1 MHSAPKSFC
10 YAMTSCTS
18 HAYPG
23 FPFFATVSKNC
34 AHTVF
39 FSVFIGRERSPLRK
53 QLATDLELELNVSH
67 CLCLR
72 CGSALGYSV
81 YPQSSAEHLTA
92 CVLLPL
98 SSPTISRRKI
108 KASGDE
114 KTKQKVNKRQVFWR
128 TIWSS
133 WRCRFEHGQFPGR
146 RSGNLQMCH
155 CWESLALS
163 LLEEPRRP
171 SRAPCD
177 QMSAIVFPR
186 DLSRPTSA
194 LLDSSGS

>member
-1 MHSAPKSFC
+1 MHSAPKSLC

-23 FPFFATVSKNC
+23 FTFFATVSKNC

-53 QLATDLELELNVSH
+53 QLATDLELALNVSH

-81 YPQSSAEHLTA
+81 YPQSSAEHLIA

-114 KTKQKVNKRQVFWR
+114 KKKTKKKSIKDRSFGGLFGLAGVAV
-128 TIWSS
+128 SS
-133 WRCRFEHGQFPGR
+133 MASSLDAGPGTCRC
-146 RSGNLQMCH
+146 
-155 CWESLALS
+155 
-163 LLEEPRRP
+163 
-171 SRAPCD
+171 
-177 QMSAIVFPR
+177 AIVG
-186 DLSRPTSA
+186 SRSHCPC
-194 LLDSSGS
+194 